1 MTGTKRFT
9 KSIIAAIIAIVIAA
23 SSISMIS
30 ATSASA
36 ASYSGSAQANA
47 SLKSAAAVVE
57 KTTALNT
64 LAKAYCFKA
73 LGKSK
78 QGYNWTYKTN
88 NDIVKV
94 KCKYDFTAHK
104 YTFKLVGTAKGTA
117 KLTLKYRKD
126 DKTVVKVPMTIKVDA
141 QKNIMRVA

>member
-64 LAKAYCFKA
+64 LAKAYYFKA